1 MKKIICLS
9 IAMYCALCLTFAQV
23 KTEKNLETFSKLV
36 AFGDIRVSLYSGN
49 EEKIVVEAP
58 SKEYIE
64 SLEIKNEKGELKL
77 STIKEVFKDAKSV
90 KISIYYKKLID
101 IQAYGSAALSAED
114 PITGDDLVLKASSGG
129 QILAEVKV
137 NTLDIMVGQGSVLT
151 LGGSTNTQKAS
162 ISSGGTLSAFSLTSK
177 NAYLEALTGGK
188 IKVNVNDLLDAN
200 ASMGGYIGYIGKPT
214 KLKTKTSFKGTIEEA
229 LEPSD
234 D

>member
-77 STIKEVFKDAKSV
+77 STVKEVFKDAKSV

-101 IQAYGSAALSAED
+101 IQAFGSAALLVED
-114 PITGDDLVLKASSGG
+114 TIKGNSVVLKASSGG
-129 QILAEVKV
+129 QILAEVKLDV
-137 NTLDIMVGQGSVLT
+137 LDIMVGQGSIIT
-151 LGGSTNTQKAS
+151 LGGAVDRLNAS
-162 ISSGGTLSAFSLTSK
+162 VSSGGTLSAFALTSK

-200 ASMGGYIGYIGKPT
+200 ASMGGYIGYLGKPE
-214 KLKTKTSFKGTIEEA
+214 KIKTKTSFKGTIEEA